1 MELLIPLFLLFIF
14 ILQIFL
20 TKAAKKQRELPS
32 SEEEIGDIFETLGF
46 PKPPVQPKRVEPE
59 IIKPEVLEEIIPS
72 EKIEKPPTVLAE
84 EPKKEMTLSRETLE
98 EGIILSVIL
107 GPPRAKEIF
116 MPRWWNW
123 HARGS
128 QKPVTVRS

>member
-1 MELLIPLFLLFIF
+1 MEFLIPLFILFMF

-59 IIKPEVLEEIIPS
+59 IIKPQVPEEIIPP
-72 EKIEKPPTVLAE
+72 EEIKKVPAILAE
-84 EPKKEMTLSRETLE
+84 ETKKEPYLSRETLE
-98 EGIILSVIL
+98 EGIVLSVIL
-107 GPPRAKEIF
+107 GPPKAYQICRGGGIG
-116 MPRWWNW
+116 M
-123 HARGS
+123 HAGL
-128 QKPVTVRS
+128 KNP